1 MKISCGKLGTME
13 YGLRLDGGELLESS
27 EERGPIKYVQGS
39 GQMLKGLEVRVEGLS
54 AGDEHEGEVP
64 AAEAYGDEEDMPT
77 LEIPAAEF
85 PGGGA
90 EVNPGLDFQAT
101 DPEGNPITFTVLEVN
116 DETVKVRLNHPLA
129 GKAISFKVKILD
141 VSEPQA

>member
-1 MKISCGKLGTME
+1 MKISSGKLVTME
-13 YGLRLDGGELLESS
+13 YDLRLEDGELLESS

-39 GQMLKGLEVRVEGLS
+39 GQMLKGLEDRLEGMS
-54 AGDEHEGEVP
+54 AGEEKEGEVP
-64 AAEAYGDEEDMPT
+64 ASEAYGDEEDMPT

-90 EVNPGLDFQAT
+90 EVNPGTDFQAK
-101 DPEGNPITFTVLEVN
+101 DPDGNPITFTVMEV
-116 DETVKVRLNHPLA
+116 DEEVVKVRLNHPLA

-141 VSEPQA
+141 VSEPEA